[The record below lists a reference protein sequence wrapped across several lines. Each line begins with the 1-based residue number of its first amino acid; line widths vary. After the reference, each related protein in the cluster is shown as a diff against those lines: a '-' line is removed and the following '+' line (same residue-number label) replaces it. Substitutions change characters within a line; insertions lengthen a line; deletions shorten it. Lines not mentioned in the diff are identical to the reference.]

1 MRPMAL
7 LADAALDERERE
19 VLERL
24 VRALADE
31 YGDDLDAVWL
41 YGSRARGE
49 RTHDESD
56 VDVLVVTRS
65 ERDDLALIPILW
77 RVLEELDNPRVYVD
91 PRQRSR
97 AWVDDRRA
105 IDSFF
110 MRDLDRDKIVLYQ
123 RP

>member
-1 MRPMAL
+1 MAV
-7 LADAALDERERE
+7 LAHAALDERERK
-19 VLERL
+19 VLDRL
-24 VRALADE
+24 VRALVEE
-31 YGDDLDAVWL
+31 YGDDLDGVWL

-49 RTHDESD
+49 RPHDESD

-65 ERDDLALIPILW
+65 ERDDRALIPLLW
-77 RVLEELDNPRVYVD
+77 RVLDELGNPRVLVD

-110 MRDLDRDKIVLYQ
+110 IRDVDREKIVLYG

>member
-1 MRPMAL
+1 MPSMPA

-19 VLERL
+19 VLDRFVDAL
-24 VRALADE
+24 VDE

-49 RTHDESD
+49 RRHDESD
-56 VDVLVVTRS
+56 IDVLVVTRS
-65 ERDDLALIPILW
+65 ERDDRALIPMLW
-77 RVLEELDNPRVYVD
+77 RVLNDLGNPWVLVD

-97 AWVDDRRA
+97 AWVEDRRA

-110 MRDLDRDKIVLYQ
+110 LRDLDRDKIVLHG

>member
-1 MRPMAL
+1 MAA
-7 LADAALDERERE
+7 LADAALDAPERE
-19 VLERL
+19 VLDRL
-24 VRALADE
+24 VSALVDQ

-49 RTHDESD
+49 RAHDESD

-65 ERDDLALIPILW
+65 ERDDKQLIPTLW
-77 RVLEELDNPRVYVD
+77 RVLSELGNPRGVLVD

-97 AWVDDRRA
+97 AWIEERRA

-110 MRDLDRDKIVLYQ
+110 LRELDRDKIVLHGA
-123 RP
+123 P

>member
-49 RTHDESD
+49 RMHEESD

-65 ERDDLALIPILW
+65 ERDDRALIPILW
-77 RVLEELDNPRVYVD
+77 RVLDELDNPRVYVD

-97 AWVDDRRA
+97 TCVEDRRA

-110 MRDLDRDKIVLYQ
+110 MRDIDRDKIVLHG